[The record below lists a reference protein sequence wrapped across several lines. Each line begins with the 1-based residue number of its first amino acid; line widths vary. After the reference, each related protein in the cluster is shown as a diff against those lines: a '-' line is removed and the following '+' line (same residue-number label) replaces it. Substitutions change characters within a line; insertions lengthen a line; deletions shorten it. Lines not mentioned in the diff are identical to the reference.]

1 MCWEMPFPRGRTLG
15 AGLGRVAFLMPAM
28 AHHKWL
34 VFLEGPRH
42 GASLRSRLG
51 HDADK
56 LRLDYLWKWIVRD
69 EVEEC
74 DLLHRARA
82 QHHWEWWMEGGD
94 PPMYRPM
101 SDEARRE
108 LLTDWCARQRAHGGT
123 PAEYARRVLDVY
135 KERKAVIRFH
145 PETRAWV
152 EERLRALSSSAP

>member
-1 MCWEMPFPRGRTLG
+1 MPFPRGRTLR
-15 AGLGRVAFLMPAM
+15 AICGRAVFLVTNV

-34 VFLEGPRH
+34 VFLEGRRH

-51 HDADK
+51 HDGDK
-56 LRLDYLWKWIVRD
+56 LWPDYLWRWIVRD

-74 DLLHRARA
+74 DLAHRARA

-94 PPMYRPM
+94 PARCRPM

-108 LLTDWCARQRAHGGT
+108 LLSDWCARNRAHGGA
-123 PAEYARRVLDVY
+123 PEEYTRRVF
-135 KERKAVIRFH
+135 ERYLKNRESIHFH

-152 EERLRALSSSAP
+152 EGQLAALSSSGS